1 MAHVNVAGALRDM
14 AAALDPD
21 HEEELSLEV
30 RRGDEAAVA
39 ELHVGVH
46 LGLQKQRATPV
57 RTPAPS
63 GERSGGGVRT
73 STSGLEILYSPPS
86 RSMEQPPMSLIG
98 PKLGVESWPGK

>member
-1 MAHVNVAGALRDM
+1 M
-14 AAALDPD
+14 AAALDPH
-21 HEEELSLEV
+21 HEEELSLKV

-46 LGLQKQRATPV
+46 LGLQKQHATPV
-57 RTPAPS
+57 RTGQS
-63 GERSGGGVRT
+63 GLERQSGAEAGVRT
-73 STSGLEILYSPPS
+73 STRGLEILYSPPS

>member
-46 LGLQKQRATPV
+46 LGLQKQHAAPV
-57 RTPAPS
+57 RTERQS
-63 GERSGGGVRT
+63 GAEAAGVRT
-73 STSGLEILYSPPS
+73 RTSGLEILYSPPS